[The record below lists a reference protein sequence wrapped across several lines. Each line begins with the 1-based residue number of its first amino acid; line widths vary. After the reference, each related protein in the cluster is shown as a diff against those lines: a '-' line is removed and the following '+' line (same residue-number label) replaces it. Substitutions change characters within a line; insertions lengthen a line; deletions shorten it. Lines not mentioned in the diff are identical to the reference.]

1 MKGYNVYTRR
11 INSENTEHI
20 KKVLYLPDG
29 EFGKLCMATVRNH
42 VWSIF
47 TINNPDWVVSAEGL
61 TSDENFWNAII
72 HSKSEAIRIYVEDGY
87 VPEIQV
93 SAEEETDGEDILFI
107 TNAPINEYWKGDCYV
122 EEYDRIPDDLDP
134 DDYVGKSI
142 SDLCGS
148 EEMSTEEIKQ
158 HITEAI
164 NRLKGIENTVGDVLN
179 EVLESEDVEAGDE
192 PKTYDEDQV
201 TDIMKFSAG
210 SGFLVGVT
218 LTLAVGSV
226 TRGLLKLLGKN

>member
-47 TINNPDWVVSAEGL
+47 TINNPDWVVSVEGL

-72 HSKSEAIRIYVEDGY
+72 HSKGEAIRIYVEDGY

-107 TNAPINEYWKGDCYV
+107 TNAPINEHWKGDCYV
-122 EEYDRIPDDLDP
+122 EEYAKIPDDLNP
-134 DDYVGKSI
+134 DDYVGTSI
-142 SDLCGS
+142 SDLCGGD
-148 EEMSTEEIKQ
+148 EMSIEEIKQ
-158 HITEAI
+158 NITEAI

-179 EVLESEDVEAGDE
+179 EVLESEDVEGSDE
-192 PKTYDEDQV
+192 LNTYDEDQV
-201 TDIMKFSAG
+201 ADLIRLSAG
-210 SGFLVGVT
+210 SGFVTGVAV
-218 LTLAVGSV
+218 TLAVGSI
-226 TRGLLKLLGKN
+226 TRGLLKLLGK